1 MGQLKLFDI
10 ELPQK
15 PVNVASVPQRSPFR
29 YPGGKT
35 WFVPY
40 ARKWLRQHNGQ
51 IHYIEPFAGGSII
64 GLTVA
69 FENLAQSVLLAEIDP
84 DIAAV
89 WKIILGKNGKWLAE
103 KIMTFEVTPDNVAK
117 EFSKP
122 VTSERQRGFVTL
134 LKNRLHHGGILAN
147 GAGLLK
153 NGENGKGL
161 LSRWYPK
168 TIHKRILDILDV
180 KDKIQFL
187 EEDGLKVIKRNS
199 RDNKCMFFVDP
210 PYTKA
215 AKRLYKYFD
224 IDHENLFQLL
234 EAVKGDFLL
243 TYDDSNEIEKL
254 AKHYHF
260 DIEKVIMK
268 TTLHY
273 TKYELVIGRDLNW
286 LRSMLN
292 R

>member
-1 MGQLKLFDI
+1 MAQLKLFDI

-40 ARKWLRQHNGQ
+40 ARKWLKQYKGR
-51 IHYIEPFAGGSII
+51 IHYIEPFAGGGIT
-64 GLTVA
+64 GLTAA
-69 FENLAQSVLLAEIDP
+69 FENLAQSVLLVEIDP
-84 DIAAV
+84 NIAAV
-89 WKIILGKNGKWLAE
+89 WKTILSKKGKWLAE
-103 KIMTFEVTPDNVAK
+103 KMLSFEITPQNVAI
-117 EFSKP
+117 ELSKP
-122 VTSERQRGFVTL
+122 INSESQRGFITL
-134 LKNRLHHGGILAN
+134 LKNRIHHGGILAN
-147 GAGLLK
+147 GAGLIK

-168 TIHKRILDILDV
+168 TIYKRILNILEV

-187 EEDGLKVIKRNS
+187 EEDGLDIIEKNS
-199 RDNKCMFFVDP
+199 YNNKCAFFVDP

-215 AKRLYKYFD
+215 AKRLYTYSE
-224 IDHENLFQLL
+224 IDHENLFRLL
-234 EAVKGDFLL
+234 KNVKGDFLL
-243 TYDDSNEIEKL
+243 TYDDTGEIEQL
-254 AKHYHF
+254 AKHHHF
-260 DIEKVIMK
+260 DLEKVIMK

-273 TKYELVIGRDLNW
+273 TKYELVIGRSLTW
-286 LRSMLN
+286 LRSMLG